1 MIVYILTL
9 FVVLVML
16 SPFIIA
22 YIRWVRARRIDNDK
36 GMR

>member
-9 FVVLVML
+9 FVFLVML

-22 YIRWVRARRIDNDK
+22 HIRWVRACRIKNDK
-36 GMR
+36 G